1 MAVLV
6 PEGFALASLAND
18 AERDVVQALLRGL
31 NDAWLVLPSVG
42 LRTAD
47 RDRELDVVL
56 VHQQFGVIDLEV
68 KAHRVVIER
77 GEWCFGARRQ
87 RFDVPPPEQAKG
99 NAYALRD
106 LLRTHLPHLPHL
118 QVNWAIALPNTE
130 RVDGALPPD
139 VVADQLVLAPDLDD
153 PTAAIE
159 VIGTLGYTTYD
170 LTADDVARIVD
181 VLRPDAE
188 FVWDPN
194 ARMARA
200 RQVLDDLCDTQVRI
214 LAELD
219 VNPRVLATGD
229 AGTGKTRLAVR
240 WTRNAVTRQE
250 RVLLTCYNEP
260 LAERLAAIL
269 QPDDTLQV
277 GPFLRWALARPG
289 LPELA
294 PPPAG
299 DAAAEFAWWS
309 TAVPAHL
316 ATHWDQVTERFDT
329 IVVDEAQDFAP
340 EWLDLLERLLD
351 PDGANRLLLVADAKQ
366 AIYSRGFEPPPVG
379 DGWTHCRLITNCRN
393 AREIATLLRRKL
405 GGGAAPG
412 AGPDAT
418 DLRYVAVDADAS
430 AASSA
435 TRAEIDRLLAEER
448 DPAELLV
455 LTVSSALRDRLLA
468 DLGLVRWE
476 QRPTGIV
483 CENVHR
489 LKGLEADTVIL
500 VADTPEVPD
509 HLLYVGI
516 SRAVNELVVI
526 APTGV
531 GARLGLG

>member
-18 AERDVVQALLRGL
+18 AERDVVQALRRWLS
-31 NDAWLVLPSVG
+31 DAWLVLPSVG
-42 LRTAD
+42 LRIDD

-77 GEWCFGARRQ
+77 GEWCFGPHRQ
-87 RFDVPPPEQAKG
+87 RFDESPPHQAKN
-99 NAYALRD
+99 NAYALRNR
-106 LLRTHLPHLPHL
+106 LRAHLPHLPHL
-118 QVNWAIALPNTE
+118 QVNWAIALPNTA
-130 RVDGALPPD
+130 RVDGSLPPD
-139 VVADQLVLAPDLDD
+139 VVAGQLLLAPDLDD
-153 PTAAIE
+153 LTDAIE
-159 VIGTLGYTTYD
+159 VIGTLGHTAYT
-170 LTADDVARIVD
+170 LTADDVAQIVA

-188 FVWDPN
+188 FVWDPH

-200 RQVLDDLCDTQVRI
+200 RRVLDDLCDAQVRV

-229 AGTGKTRLAVR
+229 AGTGKTRLAVK

-269 QPDDTLQV
+269 HPDDTLQV
-277 GPFLRWALARPG
+277 GPFLPWALARPG

-294 PPPAG
+294 RPPAG
-299 DAAAEFAWWS
+299 DAAAEFDWWS
-309 TAVPAHL
+309 TVVPAHL
-316 ATHWDQVTERFDT
+316 TRHWDQVTDRFDT

-366 AIYSRGFEPPPVG
+366 SIYSRGFTPPPVG
-379 DGWTHCRLITNCRN
+379 DGWTHCRLVTNCRN
-393 AREIATLLRRKL
+393 AREIAAVLRRKL
-405 GGGAAPG
+405 GGAAAPG
-412 AGPDAT
+412 TGPDAT
-418 DLRYVAVDADAS
+418 DVRYVPVDADPAAAS
-430 AASSA
+430 AA
-435 TRAEIDRLLAEER
+435 TRAELDRLLAEER

-455 LTVSSALRDRLLA
+455 LTVSSALRDRLIA
-468 DLGLVRWE
+468 DLALVRWE
-476 QRPTGIV
+476 QRAQGIV
-483 CENVHR
+483 VENVHR
-489 LKGLEADTVIL
+489 LKGLEADTVVL
-500 VADTPEVPD
+500 VADIPEVPD

-516 SRAVNELVVI
+516 SRAVNELVVV
-526 APTGV
+526 APPAV
-531 GARLGLG
+531 GTRLGLG

>member
-1 MAVLV
+1 M
-6 PEGFALASLAND
+6 
-18 AERDVVQALLRGL
+18 
-31 NDAWLVLPSVG
+31 
-42 LRTAD
+42 
-47 RDRELDVVL
+47 
-56 VHQQFGVIDLEV
+56 
-68 KAHRVVIER
+68 
-77 GEWCFGARRQ
+77 
-87 RFDVPPPEQAKG
+87 
-99 NAYALRD
+99 
-106 LLRTHLPHLPHL
+106 
-118 QVNWAIALPNTE
+118 
-130 RVDGALPPD
+130 
-139 VVADQLVLAPDLDD
+139 
-153 PTAAIE
+153 
-159 VIGTLGYTTYD
+159 
-170 LTADDVARIVD
+170 
-181 VLRPDAE
+181 
-188 FVWDPN
+188 
-194 ARMARA
+194 
-200 RQVLDDLCDTQVRI
+200 
-214 LAELD
+214 
-219 VNPRVLATGD
+219 
-229 AGTGKTRLAVR
+229 
-240 WTRNAVTRQE
+240 
-250 RVLLTCYNEP
+250 
-260 LAERLAAIL
+260 
-269 QPDDTLQV
+269 
-277 GPFLRWALARPG
+277 
-289 LPELA
+289 
-294 PPPAG
+294 
-299 DAAAEFAWWS
+299 
-309 TAVPAHL
+309 PAHL

-393 AREIATLLRRKL
+393 AREIATLLRREL
-405 GGGAAPG
+405 GGAAAPG

-455 LTVSSALRDRLLA
+455 LTVSSALRERLIA

-476 QRPTGIV
+476 HRATGIV